1 MISSENV
8 ALNMNFLV
16 SNTLATKK
24 ATKATK
30 TTLFKKCIFWAK
42 IDFLTF
48 FTFFTF
54 FSKWDRDIDGFFF
67 WKSLWCFKPI
77 SKIISKFRH
86 PQKFLR
92 VHFWGSHKWKISKN
106 PKIWIFLKLHLNA
119 FRYRFRVQNG
129 SKTPQGPIS
138 GHIMKFWTI

>member
-16 SNTLATKK
+16 SNILATKK
-24 ATKATK
+24 QQKQQKQHFSKNAYFGLK
-30 TTLFKKCIFWAK
+30 LIFW
-42 IDFLTF
+42 LF

-54 FSKWDRDIDGFFF
+54 FSKWDRDIGGFFF

-106 PKIWIFLKLHLNA
+106 PKFWIFLKLHLNA

-129 SKTPQGPIS
+129 SKTPHGPIS
-138 GHIMKFWTI
+138 GYIMKFWTI